1 MKIKNP
7 FFKKN
12 SNIFLSDII
21 KLVKS
26 KPIKNKV
33 NHIRKVNFKT
43 N

>member
-12 SNIFLSDII
+12 KNIFLSDIVNVLKI
-21 KLVKS
+21 KKLNE
-26 KPIKNKV
+26 KNKQ
-33 NHIRKVNFKT
+33 NFQKKLM